1 MSFEERMDNRVKRLD
16 WIDLGFVKAG
26 AMLFALCAAKLWPS
40 LLSLDAWVYGLLFVL
55 CAARPLTRF
64 FRTAGN
70 GRDKI

>member
-26 AMLFALCAAKLWPS
+26 AMLFALCAAKLWPP
-40 LLSLDAWVYGLLFVL
+40 LLSLDAWAYGVLFVL

-64 FRTAGN
+64 FRAAGN
-70 GRDKI
+70 GRAG

>member
-1 MSFEERMDNRVKRLD
+1 MSFEERMDNRVKRRD
-16 WIDLGFVKAG
+16 WIDLGFGKAG